1 MIKNK
6 KIFILGFGK
15 SGISSAKLL
24 SKDNEILIT
33 DINSKGKEMLEN
45 LNVSV
50 VVCDNQKDYLDESFD
65 YVVKNPAISDNHE
78 VVKKARKL
86 NIPVLTELEVGYRYL
101 PKDVKIIGITGS
113 NGKTTTTTVI
123 YNFLKEAHLPVHLA
137 GNIGIPLCSII
148 DDIKKGDI
156 LVLEVSSHQLVNL
169 DKFKA
174 DISVLTNLSE
184 VHLDMFGT
192 YENYKNNKMGIFKNQ
207 NKDDISILNMDDK
220 DVFSMTKDIKPKK
233 LYFSSSFKSD
243 SYIKDN
249 YIYYKNEK
257 VISLDDVRV
266 KGIHNYE
273 NIMASILAVKEFN
286 VSNEIIKEVLTKF
299 VGVEHRIE
307 FVKKI
312 NGRTFYNDSKATNV
326 KSTIIALKS
335 FDSDVVLILGGLD
348 RGHSFDELLPFLG
361 NTKHIVCYGETKN
374 RIKDFALKNNIDVIV
389 TDNLKEAV
397 HTAYNISSENSVI
410 LLSPACAS
418 WDQYNSFEER
428 GNEFKRIVEYDI
440 ID

>member
-15 SGISSAKLL
+15 SGISVAQLL
-24 SKDNEILIT
+24 DENNEILIT
-33 DINSKGKEMLEN
+33 DINSRDEEKLRN
-45 LNVSV
+45 LNVKV
-50 VVCDNQKDYLDESFD
+50 VVCDNQVDYLDGSFD
-65 YVVKNPAISDNHE
+65 YVVKNPAISDSHE
-78 VVKKARKL
+78 VIKKARKL

-101 PKDVKIIGITGS
+101 PEDVKVIGITGS
-113 NGKTTTTTVI
+113 NGKTTTTTII
-123 YNFLKEAHLPVHLA
+123 YDFLKEAHLPVHLA

-148 DDIKKGDI
+148 KNIKKGDI
-156 LVLEVSSHQLVNL
+156 LVTEVSSHQLVNL
-169 DKFKA
+169 NEFKTN
-174 DISVLTNLSE
+174 ISVLTNLSE
-184 VHLDMFGT
+184 VHLDMFGN
-192 YENYKNNKMGIFKNQ
+192 YENYKNNKMGIFKHHT
-207 NKDDISILNMDDK
+207 KDDIAVLNMDDK
-220 DVFSMTKDIKPKK
+220 DVFSMTKDIKSQKM
-233 LYFSSSFKSD
+233 YFSLSKQAD

-249 YIYYKNEK
+249 YIYYKGEK
-257 VISLDDVRV
+257 VISLDDIRV
-266 KGIHNYE
+266 KGMHNYE
-273 NIMASILAVKEFN
+273 NIMSAILVVKQFN

-307 FVKKI
+307 FVKKV

-374 RIKDFALKNNIDVIV
+374 RIKEFALKNNIDVTV
-389 TDNLKEAV
+389 TDTLKEAV
-397 HTAYNISSENSVI
+397 HASYNISSEDSVI

-418 WDQYNSFEER
+418 WDQYKSFEER
-428 GNEFKRIVEYDI
+428 GNEFKRIVDEI
-440 ID
+440 